1 MATIRKRGAKWHV
14 QVRKTG
20 AASQTRTFPTKVA
33 ARRWA
38 TRLESEIDAGRA
50 AGGTVATGTLG
61 ELIERYEREI
71 DPIRRFGRTKAS
83 SLRLL
88 KQELGTTRLRD
99 ITAHRLIRW
108 GRDRHANGAGPVTI
122 AVDLSYLGTVLRTAR
137 ALWRLSIDDRAITE
151 ARDALRMVGLVDRS
165 RRRERRPT
173 PMEIERLCLLW
184 RSNPRQLIPIAALT
198 EFAIASGMRLGEIC
212 SIRWRDLD
220 AIGRTVVIR
229 NRKHPRRKQ
238 GNDEIVPLLDV
249 TGYDALA
256 IIQRQPPSTDGRIFP
271 YKAQSV
277 STVFARACHAL
288 KIQDLRFHDLRHQ
301 ACSLM
306 FEAGMTIEQV
316 ALVSGH
322 RDWRMLQRYT
332 HLRPEHVTAA
342 FPVKVTH

>member
-1 MATIRKRGAKWHV
+1 MGDPSAVALYEVGHHLVATIRKRGAKWHV

-20 AASQTRTFPTKVA
+20 AASQSRTFPTKAA

-50 AGGTVATGTLG
+50 SGGTVATGTLA

-71 DPIRRFGRTKAS
+71 DPISRFGRTKAS

-88 KQELGTTRLRD
+88 KQELGTSRLRD
-99 ITAHRLIRW
+99 LTAHRLIGW

-184 RSNPRQLIPIAALT
+184 RSNPRQLIPMADLI
-198 EFAIASGMRLGEIC
+198 EFAIASGHAPGRDLLDPLARPGCDRAHGDHPRPQSTRGGNRGTTRSCRC
-212 SIRWRDLD
+212 STSRATMRWRSSR
-220 AIGRTVVIR
+220 GS
-229 NRKHPRRKQ
+229 RR
-238 GNDEIVPLLDV
+238 
-249 TGYDALA
+249 A
-256 IIQRQPPSTDGRIFP
+256 RDGRIFP

-277 STVFARACHAL
+277 STRCLRARAT
-288 KIQDLRFHDLRHQ
+288 R
-301 ACSLM
+301 
-306 FEAGMTIEQV
+306 
-316 ALVSGH
+316 
-322 RDWRMLQRYT
+322 
-332 HLRPEHVTAA
+332 
-342 FPVKVTH
+342 